1 MREIATSLLVHKQ
14 STPVGS
20 PMPEPAKFHAATWAF
35 SHGSIHQSM
44 AQPNAKFASIV
55 LSSKKATKEWWC
67 HIYIYNNPTCEKAP
81 ESELAWSESSH
92 ENRELPEFH
101 TWLRMTTVAIDSPY
115 FLFPNYSSLTITTRA
130 TNVLVWSSFWFQ
142 KPKLPKQ
149 IDQKTTTRLFRGQKK
164 KRNEQTR
171 LRPRNCLPRRRR
183 GNYKQI
189 VVSENLWPILRP
201 RETERHR
208 HRDWKPEMQ
217 VFGNSE
223 QKLSRI
229 WSARGELQQNENKFA
244 LKRTRERERERQR
257 ERERARR
264 GESEARE
271 TTRSGDGTR
280 RESDE
285 LGRHNVAGV
294 FLYIPTRRVV
304 FTRFGEK
311 RTVYKGD
318 HVQCRVTRH
327 PPIDRPPSPNT
338 LPLSFSFS
346 FSFSF
351 PFLFTY
357 LNSHHQIRSSV
368 FFSFFG

>member
-44 AQPNAKFASIV
+44 AQPNAKFASIM

-149 IDQKTTTRLFRGQKK
+149 IDQKNTTRLFRGQKK

-244 LKRTRERERERQR
+244 LKRTRERERER
-257 ERERARR
+257 ERELDAARARR
-264 GESEARE
+264 ERRRDPATEHDERVTNLEDTTSLASFYTYQQDVWSSHVLGKKGLFTRVTTYNAGSPATPRSIDRLLL
-271 TTRSGDGTR
+271 TRSL
-280 RESDE
+280 S
-285 LGRHNVAGV
+285 LFFFFFF
-294 FLYIPTRRVV
+294 FL
-304 FTRFGEK
+304 
-311 RTVYKGD
+311 
-318 HVQCRVTRH
+318 
-327 PPIDRPPSPNT
+327 
-338 LPLSFSFS
+338 FSFS
-346 FSFSF
+346 FHLLEFPPPNQKLSF
-351 PFLFTY
+351 
-357 LNSHHQIRSSV
+357 

>member
-1 MREIATSLLVHKQ
+1 MCSYGVPSDSKNRSYQNRLIKKLLQDSSAAKKRRETNKQDLDQETVYQEEEEEITNKLL
-14 STPVGS
+14 
-20 PMPEPAKFHAATWAF
+20 
-35 SHGSIHQSM
+35 
-44 AQPNAKFASIV
+44 
-55 LSSKKATKEWWC
+55 
-67 HIYIYNNPTCEKAP
+67 Y
-81 ESELAWSESSH
+81 
-92 ENRELPEFH
+92 
-101 TWLRMTTVAIDSPY
+101 
-115 FLFPNYSSLTITTRA
+115 
-130 TNVLVWSSFWFQ
+130 
-142 KPKLPKQ
+142 
-149 IDQKTTTRLFRGQKK
+149 QKTCDQFFVQERQRDTDTEIGNPKCKYLEIRSK
-164 KRNEQTR
+164 
-171 LRPRNCLPRRRR
+171 NCL
-183 GNYKQI
+183 
-189 VVSENLWPILRP
+189 EFDP
-201 RETERHR
+201 RE
-208 HRDWKPEMQ
+208 
-217 VFGNSE
+217 
-223 QKLSRI
+223 
-229 WSARGELQQNENKFA
+229 ENCNKMRTNFA
-244 LKRTRERERERQR
+244 LKRTRERDRERDR